1 MEQKFYICP
10 HCGNIIVKIKDCG
23 VIPFCCGVK
32 MQELIPFAKEGAK
45 EKHIP
50 VVNKNGN
57 NIEVIVGSIEHP
69 MTDEHFIEWVFLQT
83 KFGNQFQRLT
93 PSSKPVAH
101 FSLTDGDEVEA
112 VYAYCNLHGL
122 WKN

>member
-23 VIPFCCGVK
+23 VIPFCCGEK
-32 MQELIPFAKEGAK
+32 MHELIPFAKEGAK

-50 VVNKNGN
+50 IVNKNGN

-69 MTDEHFIEWVFLQT
+69 MTEEHFIEWVFLQT

-93 PSSKPVAH
+93 PSSKPVAL

-112 VYAYCNLHGL
+112 VYSFCNLHGL